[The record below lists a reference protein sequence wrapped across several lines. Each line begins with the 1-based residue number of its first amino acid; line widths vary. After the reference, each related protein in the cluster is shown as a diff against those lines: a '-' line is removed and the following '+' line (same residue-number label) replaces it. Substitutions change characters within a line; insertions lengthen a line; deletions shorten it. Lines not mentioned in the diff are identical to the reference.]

1 MSNVIY
7 TVDNFSFSYPLSK
20 KQIQIKGDF
29 SINQGE
35 HILLTGNSGNGKSTL
50 LMALKGLIPN
60 YIRGTY
66 NGNISYKSKNI
77 DGTADTELIQ
87 IGYLQQNPDHQII
100 YQTVIDE
107 LAFGLENLQLTPQ
120 AIQDK
125 INTYAETFGITQL
138 LTRKIS
144 TLSGGEKQKINLIS
158 ILLTE
163 PEVLLLDEP
172 TAFLDANSAQQIINV
187 LKTHATDKTVIII
200 DHNQHY
206 YKNFVNRI
214 INIAN
219 NQIEEMNLDSHK
231 WHNEYPTNQITHNSN
246 QILLNICNLNFAY
259 KDAKDNLLNNICLKV
274 HKGEIAV
281 ISGKNGNGKSTLLKL
296 IAKLIPS
303 QNSIFLQN
311 EDISN
316 IKQKEY
322 WQYVSLLW
330 QNPENHFLFNSVAE
344 ELKDNPELIN
354 TFDLTEQIQNNPYC
368 LSEGQKRRLSLAIT
382 LLKPRQLILLDEPTF
397 GQDFANKVILLE
409 ITKQLAKL
417 GHSFIIISH
426 DEEFNHAVAHSRY
439 VLKDGQLWRE

>member
-1 MSNVIY
+1 MSNIIY

-20 KQIQIKGDF
+20 KQIQINGNF

-35 HILLTGNSGNGKSTL
+35 HILLTGNSGSGKSTL

-60 YIRGTY
+60 YIHGTY
-66 NGNISYKSKNI
+66 SGKINYKDKYI
-77 DGTADTELIQ
+77 VGIAEMELIQ
-87 IGYLQQNPDHQII
+87 IGYLQQNPDHQVI

-120 AIQDK
+120 VIQDK
-125 INTYAETFGITQL
+125 INIYAEKFGITHL
-138 LTRKIS
+138 LIRKIS
-144 TLSGGEKQKINLIS
+144 TLSGGEKQKINLVS

-172 TAFLDANSAQQIINV
+172 TAFLDADSAQQIIEV
-187 LKTHATDKTVIII
+187 LKTHATNKTVIII

-214 INIAN
+214 INIVN
-219 NQIEEMNLDSHK
+219 NQIEEVNLDSHK
-231 WHNEYPTNQITHNSN
+231 WHNEYPTNQIAHNSN
-246 QILLNICNLNFAY
+246 DILLNIRNLNFAY

-303 QNSIFLQN
+303 QNSIFLQDK
-311 EDISN
+311 DIAN

-322 WQYVSLLW
+322 WQQVSLLW

-354 TFDLTEQIQNNPYC
+354 TFGLTEQTQNNPYC

-417 GHSFIIISH
+417 GHSFIVISH
-426 DEEFNHAVAHSRY
+426 DEEFNQAVAHSRY

>member
-1 MSNVIY
+1 
-7 TVDNFSFSYPLSK
+7 
-20 KQIQIKGDF
+20 
-29 SINQGE
+29 
-35 HILLTGNSGNGKSTL
+35 
-50 LMALKGLIPN
+50 
-60 YIRGTY
+60 
-66 NGNISYKSKNI
+66 
-77 DGTADTELIQ
+77 
-87 IGYLQQNPDHQII
+87 
-100 YQTVIDE
+100 
-107 LAFGLENLQLTPQ
+107 
-120 AIQDK
+120 
-125 INTYAETFGITQL
+125 ITHL

-144 TLSGGEKQKINLIS
+144 TLSGGEKQKINLLS

-172 TAFLDANSAQQIINV
+172 TAFLDADSAQQIIEV
-187 LKTHATDKTVIII
+187 LKIYATDKTVIII

-206 YKNFVNRI
+206 YKNFVSRI

-219 NQIEEMNLDSHK
+219 NQIEEINLDSYK
-231 WHNEYPTNQITHNSN
+231 WHNEYPTNQIPHNSN
-246 QILLNICNLNFAY
+246 DILLNIQNLNFAY
-259 KDAKDNLLNNICLKV
+259 KDAKDNLLNNISLKV

-311 EDISN
+311 KDITN

-322 WQYVSLLW
+322 WQQVSLLW

-409 ITKQLAKL
+409 IIKKLAKL

-426 DEEFNHAVAHSRY
+426 DEEFNQAVAHSWY
-439 VLKDGQLWRE
+439 ILKDSQLWRE

>member
-7 TVDNFSFSYPLSK
+7 TVDCFGFSYPLSK
-20 KQIQIKGDF
+20 KRIQINGDF

-35 HILLTGNSGNGKSTL
+35 HILLTGNSGSGKSTL

-66 NGNISYKSKNI
+66 SGNISYRGKNI
-77 DGTADTELIQ
+77 AGIAETELIQ
-87 IGYLQQNPDHQII
+87 IGYLQQNPDHQVI

-125 INTYAETFGITQL
+125 IDTYTEIFGITHL

-172 TAFLDANSAQQIINV
+172 TAFLDTKSAHQIFNV
-187 LKTHATDKTVIII
+187 LKTYATDKTVIII

-219 NQIEEMNLDSHK
+219 NQIEEINLDSHK
-231 WHNEYPTNQITHNSN
+231 WHNDYPANQVAHNSN
-246 QILLNICNLNFAY
+246 EILLNIRNLSFAY
-259 KDAKDNLLNNICLKV
+259 KDVKDNLLNNICLKV
-274 HKGEIAV
+274 HKGEITV

-311 EDISN
+311 DDIAN
-316 IKQKEY
+316 IKQKDY
-322 WQYVSLLW
+322 WQQVSLLW

-344 ELKDNPELIN
+344 ELKNNPELIN
-354 TFDLTEQIQNNPYC
+354 TFGLTEQIHNNPYC

>member
-20 KQIQIKGDF
+20 KQIQINGNF

-35 HILLTGNSGNGKSTL
+35 HILLTGNSGSGKSTL

-66 NGNISYKSKNI
+66 SGNISYKGKNI
-77 DGTADTELIQ
+77 AGITDAELIQ
-87 IGYLQQNPDHQII
+87 IGYLQQNPDHQVI

-231 WHNEYPTNQITHNSN
+231 WHNEYPTNQITDNSN

-303 QNSIFLQN
+303 QNSMFLQDK
-311 EDISN
+311 DITN
-316 IKQKEY
+316 IKQKDY
-322 WQYVSLLW
+322 WQQVSLLW

>member
-1 MSNVIY
+1 MSNTIY

-20 KQIQIKGDF
+20 KQIQIKGNF

-35 HILLTGNSGNGKSTL
+35 HILLTGNSGSGKSTL

-231 WHNEYPTNQITHNSN
+231 WHNDYPANQVAHNSN
-246 QILLNICNLNFAY
+246 EILLNIRNLSFAY
-259 KDAKDNLLNNICLKV
+259 KGAIDNLLNNINLKV
-274 HKGEIAV
+274 HKGEVAV

-330 QNPENHFLFNSVAE
+330 QNPENHFLFNLVTE

-354 TFDLTEQIQNNPYC
+354 TFGLTEQIQNNPYC

-409 ITKQLAKL
+409 IIKQLAKL